1 MPFTI
6 FYNLSDLTRIDAEL
20 RRLDLPRADLL
31 VALAVLAG
39 GWKSDATAPKVPP
52 EQSER
57 EEGDTDTRAVTIIG
71 VTLRDFRDW
80 LVRRSKEPGGE
91 YLARLADDMG
101 RSSGAVEV

>member
-31 VALAVLAG
+31 IAAVVLVG
-39 GWKSDATAPKVPP
+39 GWKSDATALKAPP
-52 EQSER
+52 ER
-57 EEGDTDTRAVTIIG
+57 KEGDDDTRVVTVSG

-80 LVRRSKEPGGE
+80 LIRRSKEKGGE
-91 YLARLADDMG
+91 YLARLADDMS